1 MKINVDS
8 SSARTASQP
17 PGSSPPPQA
26 GGWRSRRVLVLLGL
40 AMVVLGLKLW
50 QEARQNRPMDVPVPA
65 NLARLDP
72 QLSSY
77 ISNYVQ
83 GVRAGPADPLRH
95 ATLGMVYMANT
106 LWPEAWQC
114 FSNVVQRRPDLPLG
128 HLYLALATRELG
140 DLAGARRGFLEITRR
155 FPEFA
160 PGWYRLGES
169 ALRLGDAAEAL
180 LAFQKLTE
188 LLPKEWR
195 GPAGQGEALLRLN
208 QAAEA
213 LPWLEKAVALAP
225 GERMAHHLL
234 GTAHRNLG
242 HQEEAEREL
251 SLGQN
256 ALHYPLPDDWL
267 ETVTLHWKSMADQF
281 SLARDFLIGRQ
292 PEKAVALL
300 TETLR
305 WHPHDI
311 ATLINL
317 ATACRAAQQT
327 ERSRELIQQVLAA
340 APDHLEALIL
350 AAQDALE
357 EGALTQAEK
366 LVERAVQTSPKA
378 PQSYLARANLLLAQE
393 KAEEALAQYRLAQ
406 QLDPRNAA
414 IRLDMGDVL
423 LRLLH
428 QPEAALQE
436 FLAAV
441 QLDRS
446 LVAGY
451 VRLADVQL
459 RLSQTEEARRSIA
472 EIRRLAPGERI
483 IPVLEERLAKLAK
496 P

>member
-1 MKINVDS
+1 MV
-8 SSARTASQP
+8 
-17 PGSSPPPQA
+17 
-26 GGWRSRRVLVLLGL
+26 VLLGL
-40 AMVVLGLKLW
+40 ALVLLGLKLW
-50 QEARQNRPMDVPVPA
+50 QDARQNRPMHVAVPP
-65 NLARLDP
+65 NLAQLDP

-77 ISNYVQ
+77 VSNYVQ
-83 GVRAGPADPLRH
+83 GVRAAPADPLRH
-95 ATLGMVYMANT
+95 ATLGMVYVANT

-114 FSNVVQRRPDLPLG
+114 FSNVVQRRPELPLG

-140 DLAGARRGFLEITRR
+140 DLTGARRGFYEVTRQ
-155 FPEFA
+155 FPDFP

-169 ALRLGDAAEAL
+169 DLRLGDAAEAL
-180 LAFQKLTE
+180 LAFQKLTA

-208 QAAEA
+208 RAAEA

-234 GTAHRNLG
+234 GTAHRILG
-242 HQEEAEREL
+242 HQEAAEREL

-267 ETVTLHWKSMADQF
+267 ETVTLHWKSLADQF
-281 SLARDFLIGRQ
+281 SLARDYLIGRQ
-292 PEKAVALL
+292 PEKAVDLL

-305 WHPHDI
+305 WHPHDV

-327 ERSRELIQQVLAA
+327 ERSRELIQQVLALS
-340 APDHLEALIL
+340 PDHLEALIL
-350 AAQDALE
+350 EAQAALDAGE
-357 EGALTQAEK
+357 MSQAER
-366 LVERAVQTSPKA
+366 LVERAIRTSPKA
-378 PQSYLARANLLLAQE
+378 PQAYLARANVFLAQE

-414 IRLDMGDVL
+414 IRLDVGDVL

-428 QPEAALQE
+428 QPEAARAE

-459 RLSQTEEARRSIA
+459 RLNQAEEARRSIA
-472 EIRRLAPGERI
+472 EIRMLAPGDRI